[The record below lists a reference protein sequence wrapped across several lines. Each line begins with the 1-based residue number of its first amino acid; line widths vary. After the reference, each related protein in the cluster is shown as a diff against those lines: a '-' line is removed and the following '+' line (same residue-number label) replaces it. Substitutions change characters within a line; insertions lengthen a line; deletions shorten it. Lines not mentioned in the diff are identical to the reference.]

1 MAWEVDGEI
10 PDEEAP
16 PSSPDTKIAA
26 AQARLEKLLLRER
39 RLSTLLAEDPDSTEG
54 EMQEARQATMNRS
67 YVRHYDTMVQFSAA
81 VRVLTSRSLSP
92 NDVIRGCSGLA
103 RSCQS
108 WAEMGCHL
116 TPYYHLAQH
125 MESQFLQF
133 GPCYGWWVYAYERN
147 NGWLGRTRHNQHSGG
162 ELEAT
167 MMRRWWK
174 TKFIQD
180 LVSS

>member
-10 PDEEAP
+10 PDDEAP

-26 AQARLEKLLLRER
+26 AQARLEKLLRER